1 MQKTQLLVVTAITLA
16 AFTVGR
22 WSSPAAKVR
31 ADSAGSPMIQVQP
44 IRGDSSLTVYYPGI
58 NKLFVYQ
65 NPFVGSSSWNCSYSV
80 QLSGPGERIN
90 RQPCPNAG
98 QQLGE

>member
-1 MQKTQLLVVTAITLA
+1 MQKTKLLFVATITLA

-22 WSSPAAKVR
+22 WSSPATKVR
-31 ADSAGSPMIQVQP
+31 ADSAANPVIQVQP

-65 NPFVGSSSWNCSYSV
+65 NPFVGSSTWNCSYSV
-80 QLSGPGERIN
+80 QLSEPGGSIS

-98 QQLGE
+98 QQLGN